1 MGQRNWDNWDNG
13 NENNNMIQISRRI
26 ENNSENNTKVRDRY
40 KSKRTGLWK
49 PQAGIQVNQPRKVNS
64 DRKL

>member
-40 KSKRTGLWK
+40 KSKRTGL
-49 PQAGIQVNQPRKVNS
+49 
-64 DRKL
+64 